1 MIQYKHFSNLALY
14 YSKTYKYES
23 LFDLLKYSSIRLNN
37 DDIKLLK
44 ININKDLNYNKNL
57 IKKNI
62 RNNVILNDINSFL
75 NMYEYEFKIKFIKSI
90 LNN

>member
-1 MIQYKHFSNLALY
+1 M
-14 YSKTYKYES
+14 
-23 LFDLLKYSSIRLNN
+23 KYSSIRLNN